1 VKIVKTKHAL
11 QEAIQLLK
19 KNRSSV
25 KVGLVPTMGALH
37 QGHASLIRMAKQKS
51 DIVVVS
57 IFVNPSQFN
66 NLSDLERYPRTF
78 EADSQL
84 LENERA
90 DVLFYPEVSGVY
102 EEGIPEIK
110 IDLNGLDLVMEGEFR
125 PGHFDGVVMVVS
137 RLFNLVQ
144 PDIAFFGQKDFQ
156 QLAIIKKMTSELLFD
171 IEICPVAIYR
181 SKEGLALS
189 SRNALLTEEQRRE
202 ALIIIETLLYGNQ
215 IAKNDKKAKV
225 VKARMIDYFAKGKLK
240 MEYLSIVDNASLLEV
255 DIISSDSTVCIAA
268 FCGDVRL
275 IDNFQ
280 FT

>member
-1 VKIVKTKHAL
+1 VKIVNTKHAL

-37 QGHASLIRMAKQKS
+37 EGHASLIRIAKQKS

-181 SKEGLALS
+181 SEEGLALS

>member
-1 VKIVKTKHAL
+1 
-11 QEAIQLLK
+11 
-19 KNRSSV
+19 
-25 KVGLVPTMGALH
+25 MGALH

>member
-37 QGHASLIRMAKQKS
+37 EGHASLIRIAKQKS

-90 DVLFYPEVSGVY
+90 DVLFYPEVGGVY

-181 SKEGLALS
+181 SEEGLALS

>member
-1 VKIVKTKHAL
+1 MKIVNTKHAL

-37 QGHASLIRMAKQKS
+37 EGHASLIRIAKQKS

-181 SKEGLALS
+181 SEEGLALS